1 MGVIVLEKNTA
12 LIAAIKAFRQNRQ
25 VTQQELGESPTRYA
39 KIEATGNIRFNE
51 WLTYLEKLEV
61 TPTEFLKFMELQEG
75 QNNFILEVEHLL
87 NNAFED
93 PEFIFNKRKIIE
105 YYSILDNKENKTTA
119 EFSLY
124 IDIKIYFCNIYDEV
138 SPLNYEDCKYF
149 YKLFAEKF
157 KKQEFYT
164 YYDYRVFSNIVFEL
178 PILELSKTENV
189 FQHIFPLRH
198 SLGRDKKTIYVA
210 YLSYPNFISRLI
222 YEGKFDK
229 AYAYLKQA
237 RKQNIPK
244 NQYLINLQLT
254 YLELLL
260 DYIKK
265 QTPKKLAKIDELINA
280 INIYGH
286 KDLAEQMN
294 REVKILTEG
303 TEDKKTS
310 GDYPK
315 TVERNI

>member
-1 MGVIVLEKNTA
+1 MEKNTA

-25 VTQQELGESPTRYA
+25 VTQQKLGESPTRYA

-189 FQHIFPLRH
+189 FQNIFPLRH

-229 AYAYLKQA
+229 ACAYLKQA
-237 RKQNIPK
+237 RKQSIPK
-244 NQYLINLQLT
+244 NQYLIHLQLT

-294 REVKILTEG
+294 REVKMLTEG

>member
-1 MGVIVLEKNTA
+1 MEKNTA

-25 VTQQELGESPTRYA
+25 ITQQKLGESPTRYA

-51 WLTYLEKLEV
+51 WLTYLKKLEV
-61 TPTEFLKFMELQEG
+61 TPAEFLKFMELQEG
-75 QNNFILEVEHLL
+75 QNNFILEVDHLL

-189 FQHIFPLRH
+189 FQNIFPLRH

-237 RKQNIPK
+237 RKQSIPK
-244 NQYLINLQLT
+244 NQYLIHLQLT

-294 REVKILTEG
+294 REVKMLTEG

>member
-1 MGVIVLEKNTA
+1 
-12 LIAAIKAFRQNRQ
+12 
-25 VTQQELGESPTRYA
+25 
-39 KIEATGNIRFNE
+39 
-51 WLTYLEKLEV
+51 
-61 TPTEFLKFMELQEG
+61 MELQEG

-222 YEGKFDK
+222 YEGKFEK

-237 RKQNIPK
+237 RRQNIPK

-294 REVKILTEG
+294 REVKMLTEG
-303 TEDKKTS
+303 SEDKKTS

>member
-1 MGVIVLEKNTA
+1 MEKNTA

-25 VTQQELGESPTRYA
+25 VTQQKLGESPTRYA

-51 WLTYLEKLEV
+51 WLIYLEKLEV

-189 FQHIFPLRH
+189 FQNIFPLRH

-229 AYAYLKQA
+229 ACAYLKQA
-237 RKQNIPK
+237 RKQSIPK
-244 NQYLINLQLT
+244 NQYLIHLQLT

-294 REVKILTEG
+294 REVKMLTEG

>member
-1 MGVIVLEKNTA
+1 MIVLEKNTA

-25 VTQQELGESPTRYA
+25 VTQQKLGESPTRYA

-189 FQHIFPLRH
+189 FQNIFPLRH

-229 AYAYLKQA
+229 ACAYLKQA
-237 RKQNIPK
+237 RKQSIPK
-244 NQYLINLQLT
+244 NQYLIHLQLT

-294 REVKILTEG
+294 REVKMLTEG